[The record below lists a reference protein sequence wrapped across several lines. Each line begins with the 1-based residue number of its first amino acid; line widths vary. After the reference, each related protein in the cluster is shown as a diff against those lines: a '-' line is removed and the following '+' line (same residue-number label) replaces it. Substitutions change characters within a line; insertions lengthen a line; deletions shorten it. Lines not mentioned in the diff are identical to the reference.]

1 MRDAQ
6 ESDMHQESVSSKG
19 TVSKE
24 RTYHAKVGAHFCSH
38 GSQPC
43 RSALEGYVVRS
54 VYECTDSTVVLH
66 WIAGQRSYN
75 QFVSSRVAQIN
86 AEAYVK
92 WSFVGTEQ
100 NPADVGGIG
109 TLSRQRL
116 EIWLKGP
123 NWLSKPQMWP
133 AVILTKSCKE
143 TEAKA

>member
-1 MRDAQ
+1 M
-6 ESDMHQESVSSKG
+6 
-19 TVSKE
+19 
-24 RTYHAKVGAHFCSH
+24 
-38 GSQPC
+38 
-43 RSALEGYVVRS
+43 RS
-54 VYECTDSTVVLH
+54 VYEWTDSTVVLH

-100 NPADVGGIG
+100 NPVYVGGIG

-143 TEAKA
+143 TEAET